1 MSSQSLIRIF
11 STLCIATGIAA
22 AQQAGQAPPAGGGA
36 TGGGATTS
44 PGRPGT
50 SGTTTPGN
58 IPGQQQQSPF
68 PTDLPR
74 PIFLSGKVMLSDG
87 VPPPEPVVI
96 ERVCGSRIIPE
107 GYTDSKGRFS
117 FELGH
122 NSSMFMDASMDNSGG
137 RMGRNDPMGSGRNS
151 GLGGSSTMGGGNSG
165 ERSLMGCEL
174 RANLAGF
181 RSDMVNLSSRRSMD
195 NPEVGTI
202 VLHRLSNVEGLTIS
216 ATSLNAP
223 KDAKKAYDKGKELAK
238 KGKLDDAAK
247 QLDKAVELYPK
258 YAVAWYERGRVYEEQ
273 NKLDDAKKAYAE
285 SLAAD
290 SKLILP
296 YERMAG
302 MAMQT
307 RNWQEVSDIT
317 DRMIRLNPV
326 DFPQAFLFNAIA
338 NLNLQKLDA
347 AEKSTT
353 DLLSMDKQHRYAK
366 AEHVMAVIKAQKQDW
381 AGAAEHFRTYLSI
394 ARPGTEGLDLAQK
407 QLAEVEKTLAAQKQ
421 N

>member
-1 MSSQSLIRIF
+1 MSSQSLFRIL
-11 STLCIATGIAA
+11 STLGMTIGVAV
-22 AQQAGQAPPAGGGA
+22 AQQAGQTSPPAGGGA
-36 TGGGATTS
+36 STGGGAVTAPS
-44 PGRPGT
+44 RPGST
-50 SGTTTPGN
+50 GTTNPNT
-58 IPGQQQQSPF
+58 IPGQQNSPF
-68 PTDLPR
+68 PTDMPR

-96 ERVCGSRIIPE
+96 ERVCGARVIPE

-117 FELGH
+117 FEVGH
-122 NSSMFMDASMDNSGG
+122 NSSMFMDASMDNVGGG
-137 RMGRNDPMGSGRNS
+137 RMGRNDPMGSSRT
-151 GLGGSSTMGGGNSG
+151 GSSTMGSSGNSG
-165 ERSLMGCEL
+165 ERSMMGCEL

-202 VLHRLSNVEGLTIS
+202 VLHRLANVEGLTIS
-216 ATSLNAP
+216 GTSLNAP
-223 KDAKKAYDKGKELAK
+223 KDAKKAYDKGRELAK
-238 KGKLDDAAK
+238 KGKLDDASK
-247 QLDKAVELYPK
+247 QFDKAVELYPK
-258 YAVAWYERGRVYEEQ
+258 YAVAWYERGRIYEEQ
-273 NKLDDAKKAYAE
+273 NKLDDAKKAYGE

-290 SKLILP
+290 SKLMLP
-296 YERMAG
+296 YERLAG

-307 RNWQEVSDIT
+307 RNWQETADIT

-347 AEKSTT
+347 AEKSTA
-353 DLLSMDKQHRYAK
+353 DLLDMDKQHRYVK

-381 AGAAEHFRTYLSI
+381 AGAATHFRAYLSN